1 MWKEWM
7 SIIDSLI
14 IIKKEKILIFL
25 SDLGRDPS
33 NNLSIPQTD
42 TREHPANCLV
52 STEKKSRNVNNI
64 PPINISIHLLNFDP
78 VNLKRHRT
86 IMYNTQLIA
95 IIFIKIF
102 NAKIV
107 SS

>member
-1 MWKEWM
+1 MCELHTSYMNVDEWI
-7 SIIDSLI
+7 SVIDSLI

-52 STEKKSRNVNNI
+52 STQKKSRNVNNI

-78 VNLKRHRT
+78 VNFK
-86 IMYNTQLIA
+86 N
-95 IIFIKIF
+95 
-102 NAKIV
+102 IV
-107 SS
+107 RLCTLHN